1 MEKKL
6 LPLVAAAAAAGLV
19 LGLVVL
25 AGGSGS
31 SSAVSAATAD
41 AILTAVDQSMCSSPA
56 PAASGAWSAAEMSNA
71 ATIVS
76 VSDTLSGENRRAAQ
90 IALMTAVTES
100 GLNDDP
106 GGLGGAIGLFQQ
118 TPPAWGTAS
127 QILDPAYAAGAFV
140 KRLLAV
146 GGWEKLPPWQAA
158 QAVQASGAGEP
169 DSPLNPLPGQLGGNY
184 EVNWSKALG
193 VYSAVTGSF
202 TLSGCGGGP
211 TGGVTGPA
219 GRHGLPVGYQVPAGT
234 STEAKAAIGYAV
246 SKLGD
251 AYVWG
256 AAGPNQF
263 DCSGL
268 TMMAWRQA
276 GVALVHYT
284 VTQEQEGRKV
294 PASQITPG
302 DLVLV
307 PGSDPPGPG
316 LPGHV
321 GIYLGSSLVL
331 SAIDPQ
337 YGVAV
342 QSWRTFT
349 SGGLDATVDPSRP
362 AA

>member
-1 MEKKL
+1 VEKKL
-6 LPLVAAAAAAGLV
+6 LPLGAAVAAAGLV

-31 SSAVSAATAD
+31 SSSVSAAIAD
-41 AILTAVDQSMCSSPA
+41 AILTALDQSMCQSA
-56 PAASGAWSAAEMSNA
+56 AAGASGLWSQAEMSNA
-71 ATIVS
+71 ETIVS
-76 VSDTLSGENRRAAQ
+76 VSNTLSGEDPRAAE
-90 IALMTAVTES
+90 IALMTAITES

-118 TPPAWGTAS
+118 TPPAWGTAT
-127 QILDPAYAAGAFV
+127 QILDPGYAAGAFV

-146 GGWEKLPPWQAA
+146 PGWEKLPPWQAA

-169 DSPLNPLPGQLGGNY
+169 GSTLNPLPGQLGGNY
-184 EVNWSKALG
+184 EVNWSKAQG
-193 VYSAVTGSF
+193 VYSAVTGVF
-202 TLSGCGGGP
+202 TASGCGGGP
-211 TGGVTGPA
+211 AGGVTGPA
-219 GRHGLPVGYQVPAGT
+219 SRHGLPVGYEVPAGT
-234 STEAKAAIGYAV
+234 PNNAKTAIEYAI

-251 AYVWG
+251 TYVWG
-256 AAGPNQF
+256 AAGPNRF

-268 TMMAWRQA
+268 TMASWAKA
-276 GVALVHYT
+276 GVTLVHYT

-294 PASQITPG
+294 PASQIAPG

-321 GIYLGSSLVL
+321 GIYLGDSLVL
-331 SAIDPQ
+331 SAIDQQ

-342 QSWRTFT
+342 QSWKTFT
-349 SGGLDATVDPSRP
+349 SGGLDAVVDPTQPP
-362 AA
+362 A

>member
-6 LPLVAAAAAAGLV
+6 CALGAAAATSGLV

-41 AILTAVDQSMCSSPA
+41 AILIALDQSMCSSVA
-56 PAASGAWSAAEMSNA
+56 PAASGSWTPAEMSNA
-71 ATIVS
+71 ETIVS
-76 VSDTLSGENRRAAQ
+76 VSDTLSGESPRAAE
-90 IALMTAVTES
+90 IALMTAITES

-118 TPPAWGTAS
+118 TPPVWGTAS

-140 KRLLAV
+140 KRLLAAP
-146 GGWEKLPPWQAA
+146 GWQTMPPWQAA
-158 QAVQASGAGEP
+158 QAVQASGAGSP
-169 DSPLNPLPGQLGGNY
+169 SSPLNPLPGALGGNY
-184 EVNWSKALG
+184 EVNWSKAQG
-193 VYSAVTGSF
+193 VYTAVTGAF
-202 TLSGCGGGP
+202 TQAGCGGGP

-219 GRHGLPVGYQVPAGT
+219 SRHGLPVGYKIPPGA
-234 STEAKAAIGYAV
+234 SNKATTTIDYAL

-268 TMMAWRQA
+268 TMAAWAKA
-276 GVALVHYT
+276 GVTLVHYT
-284 VTQEQEGRKV
+284 VTQEQEGLKV
-294 PASQITPG
+294 PASQMAPG

-321 GIYLGSSLVL
+321 GIYLGHSLVL
-331 SAIDPQ
+331 SAIDKR

-342 QSWRTFT
+342 QSWQTFT
-349 SGGLDATVDPSRP
+349 SGGLDAVVDPTQPP
-362 AA
+362 A